1 MIEVDNITKSY
12 GETRALRGVS
22 FRINKGEIVGLLG
35 PNGAGKST
43 AMNKKKIIC
52 HLLYQG
58 LRLKSVEIKQ

>member
-35 PNGAGKST
+35 PNCA
-43 AMNKKKIIC
+43 
-52 HLLYQG
+52 
-58 LRLKSVEIKQ
+58 EIGRAHV